1 MKKTLLFLA
10 LFVWTFVV
18 SAQDLYWVFFTD
30 KNGTDFDP
38 YAYFDAKAIQRR
50 TQQQLPLFDSTD
62 FPLNRSYVTAVE
74 RLSDELVGESRWFNA
89 AAVSTSRID
98 EIRRLP
104 FVAAVTPIATRAVP
118 ASVSRDA
125 DFPAVPA
132 NTALLYSQLRRMQ
145 GEQFVDNGIDGTG
158 IRIAVLDGGFKMVDE
173 HPAFQHLRDG
183 HRILKTYNFPLKR
196 ENVYGWSSHGTMVL
210 SCIAGIKNGDKIG
223 LATGAE
229 FLLART
235 EVDLEPRKEEVWWL
249 MGMEW
254 ADRNGANIINSSLGY
269 GKERYNPED
278 MDGTS
283 MVARAANMAA
293 TKGILV
299 CNSMGNEGDDR
310 TWRTLITPADADS
323 VLSVGGIDEQGNPS
337 DFTSWGPTADGRLK
351 PNVCAY
357 GHAFVANPSKSN
369 PYTYAYGTS
378 FSSPLVAGFAA
389 CAWQARPQ
397 LNNMELKTEIEKSAD
412 RYPTHDFRYGY
423 GVPQASYFVG
433 EQKKAAVGE
442 LGAISGKVTNQRGEA
457 LAFIYVYLQRN
468 DSVINYVMTDLDGEY
483 ALHDVQAGTYYLT
496 FDALYA
502 CGVKETETNIVLGE
516 GEDFVVNHE
525 IKCSPF
531 TDRVVGQPTSINNPV
546 PRKRGVNARYNFAP
560 YLSWGFVAP
569 AGPTKPI
576 NYGKSESF
584 LVGLRFKGNIC
595 KWYSMGVAA
604 EIGATWYNLKEIR
617 SDFPKWQNSDS
628 LRYVNLRKENVR
640 VSFLQAEFYQR
651 FRLVPGGL
659 FGYGLFFDTGIYG
672 GWNFYCRHK
681 TVTDSP
687 YSDSGYAYIDDNDPY
702 RIRTSTRATYMAAF
716 QWGVRARLGFDIV
729 AVYVQYRISRLDR
742 MPSDMEYP
750 YFQGWAH
757 DDFPALEV
765 GLQLTV
771 PLGK

>member
-1 MKKTLLFLA
+1 MDIYEHIMNKVFLSILLSMWV
-10 LFVWTFVV
+10 FVA
-18 SAQDLYWVFFTD
+18 SAQDLYWVFFID

-62 FPLNRSYVTAVE
+62 FPLNRTYVTAVD

-89 AAVSTSRID
+89 TAVSTSRID

-104 FVAAVTPIATRAVP
+104 FVASVMPIESHAVP

-125 DFPAVPA
+125 DLPALSA
-132 NTALLYSQLRRMQ
+132 DTFMLYPQLRRMQ
-145 GEQFVDNGIDGTG
+145 GEQFVANGIDGTG
-158 IRIAVLDGGFKMVDE
+158 IRIAVLDGGFKMADV

-183 HRILKTYNFPLKR
+183 NRILKTYNFPLKR
-196 ENVYGWSSHGTMVL
+196 ENVYDWSTHGTMVL
-210 SCIAGIKNGDKIG
+210 SCIAGIKDGKKIG

-293 TKGILV
+293 SKGILV
-299 CNSMGNEGDDR
+299 CNSMGNEGGDR

-323 VLSVGGIDEQGNPS
+323 VLSVGGIDERGKPS

-357 GHAFVANPSKSN
+357 GHTFVANPSKAN

-397 LNNMELKTEIEKSAD
+397 LKNMELKAEIEKSAD
-412 RYPTHDFRYGY
+412 RYPKHDFQYGY

-433 EQKKAAVGE
+433 GTKNTFN
-442 LGAISGKVTNQRGEA
+442 LPEA
-457 LAFIYVYLQRN
+457 KG
-468 DSVINYVMTDLDGEY
+468 DSSNLP
-483 ALHDVQAGTYYLT
+483 
-496 FDALYA
+496 
-502 CGVKETETNIVLGE
+502 KP
-516 GEDFVVNHE
+516 
-525 IKCSPF
+525 S
-531 TDRVVGQPTSINNPV
+531 
-546 PRKRGVNARYNFAP
+546 KRGVNARYNFAP
-560 YLSWGFVAP
+560 YVSWGFVAP

-584 LVGLRFKGNIC
+584 LIGLRFKGNIC

-604 EIGATWYNLKEIR
+604 EIGATWYNLKESR
-617 SDFPKWQNSDS
+617 YDGTPAWEA
-628 LRYVNLRKENVR
+628 LRYDNLKKENIR
-640 VSFLQAEFYQR
+640 VSFLQAEYYNR
-651 FRLVPGGL
+651 FRLVPGGY
-659 FGYGLFFDTGIYG
+659 FGYGLYFDAAVFA
-672 GWNFYCRHK
+672 GWNFYARHK
-681 TVTDSP
+681 TVS
-687 YSDSGYAYIDDNDPY
+687 NDPDNKV
-702 RIRTSTRATYMAAF
+702 RMTTPARSISNF
-716 QWGVRARLGFDIV
+716 QWGVRARLGFDII
-729 AVYVQYRISRLDR
+729 AVYVQYRINKLDERCR
-742 MPSDMEYP
+742 MDYVTHPDEP
-750 YFQGWAH
+750 VHIIG
-757 DDFPALEV
+757 DFPALEV

-771 PLGK
+771 PLGR